1 MKTAIATKLY
11 SLNYKETKTYILTIL
26 FIACNVLFPYLCHL
40 IPSGGQM
47 WLPVYFFTLIAAYK
61 YGLNV
66 GLLTAI
72 TSPLINNIFLGMPPN
87 SELLSILI
95 RSMFLAGTAACVA
108 HHHKK
113 ISIQALTAIV
123 VFYQVAGRF
132 AEWLLIKDFYSV
144 TQDFVIGIPGLLV
157 QIIGGYFLL
166 RLIAKL

>member
-1 MKTAIATKLY
+1 MNTAIATKLY
-11 SLNYKETKTYILTIL
+11 SLNSKETKTYTLTIL

-40 IPSGGQM
+40 MPNGGQI

-72 TSPLINNIFLGMPPN
+72 TSPLVNNILFGMPPN
-87 SELLSILI
+87 NELLSILI

-108 HHHKK
+108 HYHKK
-113 ISIQALTAIV
+113 VSVQALAAV
-123 VFYQVAGRF
+123 VIFYQVAARF
-132 AEWLLIKDFYSV
+132 SEWLLIKDFYMVSHDV
-144 TQDFVIGIPGLLV
+144 VMGIPGLLV
-157 QIIGGYFLL
+157 QIVGGYFLL